1 MFMISEFLFKKLK
14 KYMVILNNTKK
25 KIIIYDKDVRNM
37 GENIPIIL
45 SIFAKVLESRC
56 SNILL
61 MENGFINLILE
72 SRYFTKST
80 VSI

>member
-14 KYMVILNNTKK
+14 KYMVILNNTQK

>member
-1 MFMISEFLFKKLK
+1 MISEFLFKKLK

-25 KIIIYDKDVRNM
+25 IIIYDKDVRNM
-37 GENIPIIL
+37 GKNIPIIL
-45 SIFAKVLESRC
+45 SIFAKVLEARC

-72 SRYFTKST
+72 SRYFTKNT